1 MQTPVAE
8 TRRPDRLTLA
18 AFAVLVT
25 LGGAN
30 AVAIRYGNQ
39 ELPPFW
45 GAAIRFGLASL
56 VFFAVAAI
64 RRLALPRGRALLGAL
79 LYGVLGFGASHALA
93 YWGLQRVEAGLAQ
106 VLVATVPLLTVCFA
120 LVHRVERFRWQ
131 ALAGATLAI
140 VGVGVV
146 FGQGLGRA
154 APLAS
159 MLALLGAAACL
170 AETGIVVKW
179 FPPANPVA
187 TNAVA
192 MAAGTG
198 LLLALSA
205 LWGETPLVPTAS
217 VTWAALIYLV
227 LVGSVAVFLL
237 FLFVLQRWT
246 ASAASYQFVLA
257 PFGTVALSAWLQG
270 ETVTLPFAI
279 GGALVL
285 AGVYVGAIL
294 RAGAATHALQPT
306 LIETIAPLPQARA
319 V

>member
-1 MQTPVAE
+1 MHTPGAE
-8 TRRPDRLTLA
+8 THRPDRLTLV

-56 VFFAVAAI
+56 VFFAVAAV

-79 LYGVLGFGASHALA
+79 LYGVLGFGASHAFA
-93 YWGLQRVEAGLAQ
+93 YWGVQRVEAGLAQ

-120 LVHRVERFRWQ
+120 LVHGVERFRWP
-131 ALAGATLAI
+131 ALAGAILAI
-140 VGVGVV
+140 VGIGVV
-146 FGQGLGRA
+146 FGQGLSRA
-154 APLAS
+154 APLGS

-192 MAAGTG
+192 MATGTV

-205 LWGETPLVPTAS
+205 LWGETPVIPAAS
-217 VTWAALIYLV
+217 RTWEAVIYLV

-279 GGALVL
+279 GGLLVL

-294 RAGAATHALQPT
+294 RAGTTAHLPQPT
-306 LIETIAPLPQARA
+306 LVESQPPPYEPRA
-319 V
+319 A